1 MYILGLPHLKSMR
14 VAVYDA
20 IGKFPISGVTGG
32 NTHSLGSYTSCKDV
46 NATLKYDLP
55 WYGKYCFLERTQLR
69 ERPVQPSPV
78 ESRIGICVP
87 DVCTDSDVRTA
98 ISEHNKLFDADP
110 EQLLGYT
117 RYGLIECPINDITE
131 VPLDGYDYTV

>member
-1 MYILGLPHLKSMR
+1 MR

-87 DVCTDSDVRTA
+87 DVCTDDDVRMA
-98 ISEHNKLFDADP
+98 IWAHNSFALSEGSLEDT
-110 EQLLGYT
+110 GYT
-117 RYGLIECPINDITE
+117 QFELIECPVNDITE
-131 VPLDGYDYTV
+131 VPLDGYDYLV

>member
-87 DVCTDSDVRTA
+87 DVCTDADVRTA
-98 ISEHNKLFDADP
+98 IAEHNKLPLQDPDA
-110 EQLLGYT
+110 GYT
-117 RYGLIECPINDITE
+117 RYELIECPTNDIKE
-131 VPLDGYDYTV
+131 VPLDGYDYLV